1 MIVRKRVYSSG
12 SGTSIMA
19 ALSTGDPAPQFSLPA
34 IDGSTFNMADTKG
47 KRVIL
52 TFFRFSS
59 CPLCN
64 MRIRRII
71 QRWDEFSEET
81 VMVAVFD
88 AKIELILK
96 KHNAPFIVTADE
108 TYEQIA
114 SNGVKKSFFKFMWG
128 AMRSPLT
135 LLQATLRGYV
145 PLMSI
150 SKLSTIPVDIL
161 IDEAGN
167 VVEAHYCKDTADH
180 IPEDAFSNDK
190 ASLYINVQ
198 TRTEQPNSVS
208 AIIEDCMRN
217 QLKILFVIFSLFS
230 VSLSGCIE
238 SADVPR
244 TDKVKHWLIYVRQM

>member
-1 MIVRKRVYSSG
+1 MSVLLEG
-12 SGTSIMA
+12 GT
-19 ALSTGDPAPQFSLPA
+19 APEFSLPA
-34 IDGSTFNMADTKG
+34 IDGSTFNMADVKG

-71 QRWDEFSEET
+71 QRWDEFSDDA

-88 AKIELILK
+88 AKLGELQKRMK
-96 KHNAPFIVTADE
+96 KHNAPFVVVADE
-108 TYEQIA
+108 TYEQFRK
-114 SNGVKKSFFKFMWG
+114 NGVKKSFFKFLWG

-145 PLMSI
+145 PLTMSI
-150 SKLSTIPVDIL
+150 SKLSTIPVDVL

-180 IPEDAFSNDK
+180 LSLEKMIAFSHG
-190 ASLYINVQ
+190 A
-198 TRTEQPNSVS
+198 
-208 AIIEDCMRN
+208 
-217 QLKILFVIFSLFS
+217 
-230 VSLSGCIE
+230 
-238 SADVPR
+238 
-244 TDKVKHWLIYVRQM
+244 

>member
-1 MIVRKRVYSSG
+1 MSQL
-12 SGTSIMA
+12 T
-19 ALSTGDPAPQFSLPA
+19 TGDLAPTLSLPA
-34 IDGSTFNMADTKG
+34 IDGSTFNMAEMKG

-71 QRWDEFSEET
+71 QRWDEFSEDT

-88 AKIELILK
+88 AKIGELQK
-96 KHNAPFIVTADE
+96 RMRKHNAPFVVVADE
-108 TYEQIA
+108 TYEHFQN
-114 SNGVKKSFFKFMWG
+114 NGVKKSFFKFLWG

-145 PLMSI
+145 PLTLSI

-161 IDEAGN
+161 IDEEGT

-180 IPEDAFSNDK
+180 LPLEKMIAFSNG
-190 ASLYINVQ
+190 A
-198 TRTEQPNSVS
+198 
-208 AIIEDCMRN
+208 
-217 QLKILFVIFSLFS
+217 
-230 VSLSGCIE
+230 
-238 SADVPR
+238 
-244 TDKVKHWLIYVRQM
+244 